1 MVIISDNIDTTYR
14 YTNNERWARYIDTS
28 QLDTLSTNR
37 LSPLQLIYYIVVMHH
52 DELTCNLEFRIVQLG
67 LML

>member
-1 MVIISDNIDTTYR
+1 MVIISDNINTTYR
-14 YTNNERWARYIDTS
+14 YTNNETWARYIDTS

-37 LSPLQLIYYIVVMHH
+37 FPLQLIYYIVVMHH
-52 DELTCNLEFRIVQLG
+52 DELTCNLEFRIVKLG